1 MRHTEPHDNGY
12 NRVGFIIYPHTPYV
26 DQNFTWYNG
35 GTMNDFLIEENRE
48 LRDRNTYLRK
58 KLKEAYQC
66 RDSSAY
72 LNLLTT
78 YQKLLVKNATQQHQ
92 IDQLEGTVHRL
103 TVKDRLKMV
112 K

>member
-1 MRHTEPHDNGY
+1 MYDS
-12 NRVGFIIYPHTPYV
+12 
-26 DQNFTWYNG
+26 
-35 GTMNDFLIEENRE
+35 LIEENQE
-48 LRDRNTYLRK
+48 LRDSNKYLRE
-58 KLKEAYQC
+58 KLREAYKEQAKFDKEQAKFDKG
-66 RDSSAY
+66 RKESAY

-78 YQKLLVKNATQQHQ
+78 YQKLLVKNVTQQHQ

>member
-1 MRHTEPHDNGY
+1 
-12 NRVGFIIYPHTPYV
+12 
-26 DQNFTWYNG
+26 
-35 GTMNDFLIEENRE
+35 MNDSLIEENQE
-48 LRDRNTYLRK
+48 LCARNTYLRK
-58 KLKEAYQC
+58 KLKEAYKEQ
-66 RDSSAY
+66 DKLNELLDKSAY

-78 YQKLLVKNATQQHQ
+78 YQKLLVNNATQQHQ